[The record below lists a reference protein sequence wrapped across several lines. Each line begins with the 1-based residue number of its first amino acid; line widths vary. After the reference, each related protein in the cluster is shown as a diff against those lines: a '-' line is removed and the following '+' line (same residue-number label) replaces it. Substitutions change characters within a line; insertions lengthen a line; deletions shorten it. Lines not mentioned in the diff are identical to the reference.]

1 MSATAK
7 SRHLLRDPVLSTSLW
22 HTVDAAGH
30 RVGRLSTQIAKLLMG
45 KHKPTFNP
53 AHDCGDFVVV
63 YNTEKVLFTGNKW
76 LQKLYRWHTRY
87 PGGLKEVPAK
97 NMLLKQPD
105 NIIRK
110 AVSGMVCFKIQQ
122 RITLTLFSR
131 SLQLPK
137 NRLRKSRMRRL
148 RIYVGT
154 EHPHA
159 AQACPSTQYSF
170 AKWRPKSKEQK
181 EEESGIT
188 TPEEWK
194 AWEQD
199 AEAHKGQMDV
209 YFQRVGGVK
218 VEMKAEDNGKVTLIQ
233 QVFKG
238 TERATMRNARY
249 RRTRRTERLRALV
262 EGISQDTLAE
272 KLWRERLH

>member
-1 MSATAK
+1 VVSAN
-7 SRHLLRDPVLSTSLW
+7 LW

-45 KHKPTFNP
+45 KHKPSYNP
-53 AHDCGDFVVV
+53 AHDTGDYVVV
-63 YNTEKVLFTGNKW
+63 YNAEKVLFTGKKW

-97 NMLLKQPD
+97 NMLYKHPD
-105 NIIRK
+105 NIIHK
-110 AVSGMVCFKIQQ
+110 AVKGM
-122 RITLTLFSR
+122 
-131 SLQLPK
+131 LPS
-137 NRLRKSRMRRL
+137 NRLRTARMRRL

-170 AKWRPKSKEQK
+170 KKSQPKTKPR
-181 EEESGIT
+181 EEESASDT
-188 TPEEWK
+188 LEDWK
-194 AWEQD
+194 VWEQ
-199 AEAHKGQMDV
+199 ELMAHKEQPED
-209 YFQRVGGVK
+209 YLRRVGGIK
-218 VEMKAEDNGKVTLIQ
+218 LELNPEDNDRVTVTQ
-233 QVFKG
+233 QVIKG
-238 TERATMRNARY
+238 LERTTMKHGPQ

-262 EGISQDTLAE
+262 EGINQDIKAE